1 MSSTASKL
9 FNTNVLE
16 TQNILE
22 IEQVIWP
29 QCAWWPYDSK
39 SCEARQETQ
48 REVVLENAVHALVDC
63 LASWA
68 TKNWNIAHSRPEN
81 FIFIGLTPTT
91 HSIKYV
97 CILGTDLHYSN
108 YLAHQGESN
117 TLLCIPA
124 QTHLLDQKIEYAC
137 MYSYVVVKALH
148 L

>member
-1 MSSTASKL
+1 MLQGSSTLSEFHTSLSKVLTLWYCVKVKQHYLSISSTTSKL
-9 FNTNVLE
+9 FNTNFVE

-48 REVVLENAVHALVDC
+48 REVGLENAVHALVDC

-108 YLAHQGESN
+108 YLAH
-117 TLLCIPA
+117 
-124 QTHLLDQKIEYAC
+124 
-137 MYSYVVVKALH
+137 
-148 L
+148 